1 MIQKL
6 TMNRDMNQQK
16 MNVQPMKKP
25 TRNIK
30 RVKTVRAEKY
40 A

>member
-1 MIQKL
+1 MVKREMIQ
-6 TMNRDMNQQK
+6 QK
-16 MNVQPMKKP
+16 INVQPMKKP
-25 TRNIK
+25 LRNIK